1 MVARGKPYP
10 DIFLFCRRQIGRKPD
25 ECLVIEDSAGG
36 IKAAVAA
43 GMTAVGLCAASH
55 IREGH
60 DVRLRD
66 AGAVHL
72 AHSWREVERFAL
84 QFSNARL
91 ISGVP
96 NILLRAPTARIM
108 RAVGLFML

>member
-1 MVARGKPYP
+1 LGVSP
-10 DIFLFCRRQIGRKPD
+10 DQ
-25 ECLVIEDSAGG
+25 CLVIEDSAGG

-60 DVRLRD
+60 DLKLRD

-72 AHSWREVERFAL
+72 AYSWPEVERFAL
-84 QFSNARL
+84 QFFKCQVAVSQSN
-91 ISGVP
+91 
-96 NILLRAPTARIM
+96 
-108 RAVGLFML
+108 GLETFMKTPPR